1 MVARFVG
8 HGVAQTISASAT
20 GLVLLVLVGDIAEAQ
35 ATTRVSLR
43 SDGLQDRRD
52 SQAPAISADGR
63 FVAFESLG
71 ASLVPGDT
79 NECMDVF
86 VHDREL
92 STTVRV
98 SVDWEGHQ
106 GDGDS
111 RSPSISADGRFVA
124 FESLA
129 LNLGGSAHAAGIYVH
144 DRSTGDTALVSVD
157 SAGRPATRPSARPSI
172 SADGRFV
179 AFESTAGNLVPND
192 ANGLP
197 DVFVHDRETCN
208 TIRASINWRRVSA
221 RGSSGWP
228 VISGNGR
235 FVAFV
240 SDADTFVYGDS
251 NRADDVFVFDRESRR
266 TTRASVGWDG
276 REAKGPSFKP
286 AISHDGRFVAFA
298 SDADNLVRF
307 DRGLRDVF
315 VHDRQTGETRMV
327 SVDSL
332 GEHGNLQSG
341 GPSISV
347 DGRWIAFHSSATN
360 LAADDVNRVDDV
372 FLYDSETYSTS
383 RVSRATNGE
392 PADSFSYGPSVSGD
406 GSCVAFTSRAK
417 NLAGGDTNGAWDV
430 FVFDARPLMPPCM
443 AYYADRDGDGF
454 GNPNARVYEMAPRSG
469 YVLDDSDCE
478 DRDPAVHTGATER
491 YNGIDDD
498 CDGEIDEGFVGSACS
513 ALANSLSCEP
523 LIFGQ
528 GAASASG
535 STTFELAVESL
546 RNDTSGFIVWARGS
560 ASVLD
565 SSPGPCVSRSSL
577 RSALVRSGGSSK
589 STIDCSGRARFEFGA
604 RAVGHFDWIPSTVF
618 HAQYVGRDPSY
629 TPGRG
634 LLVLS
639 SAIWFVV
646 AP

>member
-1 MVARFVG
+1 
-8 HGVAQTISASAT
+8 
-20 GLVLLVLVGDIAEAQ
+20 
-35 ATTRVSLR
+35 
-43 SDGLQDRRD
+43 
-52 SQAPAISADGR
+52 
-63 FVAFESLG
+63 
-71 ASLVPGDT
+71 
-79 NECMDVF
+79 MDVF

-92 STTVRV
+92 GATVRV
-98 SVDWEGHQ
+98 SVDSEGRQ

-129 LNLGGSAHAAGIYVH
+129 LNLDPSARTAGIFVH
-144 DRSTGDTALVSVD
+144 DRTTGETALVSVD
-157 SAGRPATRPSARPSI
+157 SAGRPASRPSSRPSI

-179 AFESTAGNLVPND
+179 AFESAAPNLVPND
-192 ANGLP
+192 TNGLS

-221 RGSSGWP
+221 RGASGWP
-228 VISGNGR
+228 AISGDGR

-251 NRADDVFVFDRESRR
+251 NRVDDVFVFDRESRR

-307 DRGLRDVF
+307 DRGQRDVF
-315 VHDRQTGETRMV
+315 VHDRQAGETRMV

-341 GPSISV
+341 GPSISA

-430 FVFDARPLMPPCM
+430 FVFDARPLVPPCT

-469 YVLDDSDCE
+469 YVLDDTDCE
-478 DRDPAVHTGATER
+478 DRDPAVHIHATER

-498 CDGEIDEGFVGSACS
+498 CDGEIDEGFVGAACS

-523 LIFGQ
+523 LIVGR
-528 GAASASG
+528 GAASATG
-535 STTFELAVESL
+535 TTSFEITVESL
-546 RNDTSGFIVWARGS
+546 RNDTSGFIVWARSGTS
-560 ASVLD
+560 TLD
-565 SSPGPCVSRSSL
+565 LAPGPCVSIASPRSS
-577 RSALVRSGGSSK
+577 LVRSGGSARA
-589 STIDCSGRARFEFGA
+589 TADCSGRITFVFGA
-604 RAVGHFDWIPSTVF
+604 RDGGRSDWTPSTVL
-618 HAQYVGRDPSY
+618 HAQCVGRDRSYGPS
-629 TPGRG
+629 RG
-634 LLVLS
+634 SLVISPAL
-639 SAIWFVV
+639 WFVV